1 MTDNKADP
9 RPMDADIDPIAYFEK
24 IRARN
29 RRNAFKTNH
38 PDYVVKRKAYDAQR
52 KGRSGTAFAN
62 KSHMGGSSVV
72 IDAGGMDLPEPP
84 FRSGKDGS
92 RIYYANADKAKA
104 DKEHEQ
110 YQDHRTVLWMAGG
123 VQGIENKTIARL
135 EGFKSEDI
143 MSYLCDLPQHFDKAI
158 RQYGG
163 SATKAQPIFIAF
175 GFGYDVGQIV
185 KDMPYEKRWELNAGK
200 AWAERDNGLPGDL
213 MHYPVLYKGFA
224 LTCIPGKMITIFRL
238 KDPANPFYYDGK
250 GVKHVSHNQR
260 ICIYDTFG
268 FFQMAFTGALEGFPT
283 VLDKE
288 EYDLVVANKAKRGR
302 CKPEEIEE
310 ITLYTSRELKGVV
323 NMLETVRASL
333 ETAIDGKPIRLSKW
347 YGAGAIANAALSLFV
362 GNDGKAHLGNMGQ
375 YSVAQWEDPDHY
387 CNWVKRAYFGA
398 RIDLVKQGNHKG
410 FLFEYDIASAYPAIA
425 RELPSMKDGRWEL
438 VERPTREQAFS
449 SSALSMFE
457 VKTHNYSEDFPFYAL
472 PFRTQSGAIMFPP
485 IVWGY
490 YMRDHVIAAYKHFDT
505 FMSAERLQNYSRYG
519 EGPEIEIVRAWIFHP
534 ASAFKPLG
542 FVRDMFGY
550 RNQIAK
556 FNKNGSIG

>member
-1 MTDNKADP
+1 
-9 RPMDADIDPIAYFEK
+9 
-24 IRARN
+24 
-29 RRNAFKTNH
+29 
-38 PDYVVKRKAYDAQR
+38 
-52 KGRSGTAFAN
+52 
-62 KSHMGGSSVV
+62 
-72 IDAGGMDLPEPP
+72 
-84 FRSGKDGS
+84 
-92 RIYYANADKAKA
+92 
-104 DKEHEQ
+104 
-110 YQDHRTVLWMAGG
+110 
-123 VQGIENKTIARL
+123 
-135 EGFKSEDI
+135 
-143 MSYLCDLPQHFDKAI
+143 
-158 RQYGG
+158 
-163 SATKAQPIFIAF
+163 
-175 GFGYDVGQIV
+175 
-185 KDMPYEKRWELNAGK
+185 
-200 AWAERDNGLPGDL
+200 
-213 MHYPVLYKGFA
+213 
-224 LTCIPGKMITIFRL
+224 
-238 KDPANPFYYDGK
+238 
-250 GVKHVSHNQR
+250 
-260 ICIYDTFG
+260 
-268 FFQMAFTGALEGFPT
+268 
-283 VLDKE
+283 
-288 EYDLVVANKAKRGR
+288 
-302 CKPEEIEE
+302 
-310 ITLYTSRELKGVV
+310 
-323 NMLETVRASL
+323 MLETIRASL